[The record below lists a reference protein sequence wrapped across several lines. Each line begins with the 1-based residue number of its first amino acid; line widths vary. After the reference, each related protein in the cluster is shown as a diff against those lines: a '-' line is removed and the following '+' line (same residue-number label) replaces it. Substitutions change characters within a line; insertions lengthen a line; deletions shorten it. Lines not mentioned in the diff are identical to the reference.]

1 MLTIL
6 CKELK
11 MRVKLNGRVVKSLEI
26 DGVDRGDYPDFCDA
40 YFSYAEFEDGT
51 PLTDE
56 QLEELGE
63 ENAEILNL
71 IANEEYVDSSSDYD
85 YDQDR

>member
-1 MLTIL
+1 
-6 CKELK
+6 

-56 QLEELGE
+56 QLEELGD
-63 ENAEILNL
+63 ENPDAINMLANDSYYDGAE
-71 IANEEYVDSSSDYD
+71 DF
-85 YDQDR
+85 DQDR